1 MAGDSNQR
9 ISWWKFK
16 SKGSQD
22 PNNDDPDHQHM
33 PLSLSPH
40 DNDPPATSSV
50 TDPTTTISHPPAE
63 SSTQHFKDLREQFIQ
78 SKNTDLSN
86 NSIFGVELEKSLQ
99 VASAKIY
106 VPNSSQ
112 ANDDD
117 NENKPAD
124 VAEYGEIP
132 VVVAKC
138 GSFLKLNGL
147 SVEGIFRVG
156 GSSKRVKELQQ
167 IFSEAPDYGKKLDW
181 DGFTVHDAASL
192 LRRYLNSLPQPV
204 IPLDQYEAFR
214 APLKSRPRVLAYF
227 TYRGVSNPPKD
238 NITTTSSTT
247 GPIASTPNPGSAGGA
262 PQLTSAHNSSTTP
275 APSQFVAQV
284 TRKPVP
290 ILSDDTSS
298 SQINTAAQD
307 EPADSA
313 QEQEQPEVDEKTKE
327 LAKKRRRRLKKH
339 KRFVE
344 DIKGASEEYQKL
356 VAGLP
361 ILRKKLLLYILDLL
375 DAFSEHSEENRMS
388 SSNLSAV
395 FQPSILSHPKHDMSP
410 DEYVLS
416 QKVVE
421 FLVEYSYKLL
431 PEQTGVQIHHQQ

>member
-1 MAGDSNQR
+1 MAGESNQR

-40 DNDPPATSSV
+40 DNNPPATSSAIG
-50 TDPTTTISHPPAE
+50 PTTSTTPHPPAE

-78 SKNTDLSN
+78 SKNTDLNN

-112 ANDDD
+112 VNHDEED
-117 NENKPAD
+117 KSAD

-227 TYRGVSNPPKD
+227 TYRGVPNPPKD
-238 NITTTSSTT
+238 LTATTSPAIV
-247 GPIASTPNPGSAGGA
+247 PIASTPNPGQTGA
-262 PQLTSAHNSSTTP
+262 PQSTPAQNSLTTP
-275 APSQFVAQV
+275 TPSQFVAQES
-284 TRKPVP
+284 RKPVP
-290 ILSDDTSS
+290 ILSDDPSS
-298 SQINTAAQD
+298 LKITTAPQD
-307 EPADSA
+307 EPADST
-313 QEQEQPEVDEKTKE
+313 QEPEQAEVDEKTKE

-344 DIKGASEEYQKL
+344 DIKGALEEYQKL

-361 ILRKKLLLYILDLL
+361 VLRKKLLLYILDLL

-431 PEQTGVQIHHQQ
+431 PEQTGVQIHHQ